1 MSDELIQL
9 DYRTMTSK
17 TEWLKQRMAES
28 SQSNLVYKLI
38 AGGLFVTGLIFI
50 IVVFAQAVSAILG
63 GQAGSAAEYFA
74 MSEANKFIFNLAI
87 LVIGGAALPIAAFAL
102 MQPTHLLLS
111 DSGIRFAA
119 RTLLSIKRKQVAWSD
134 VQSIDLVRGGSAGSD
149 DSLLITSTRGRLSLR
164 LAAISQTDRT
174 QLLECIKRWAPYAVQ
189 EPAVLRALASNRDQ
203 TYTELWLDAFT
214 GSPKRDSMAPLNKG
228 AILHG
233 KYSVLSYLG
242 MGGQGT
248 AYLADAND
256 GSKVVLKEFI
266 LPVYV
271 DANVRRQALR
281 SFENEARILKTLEHP
296 NIVELKDFFVAD
308 QRAYIVLEFVD
319 GPSLKSLVQERGP
332 LVESEVISY
341 AQQLCAALSYLHQQ
355 APPVVHRDVT
365 PDNLILSSKGV
376 LKLVDFNVAQQV
388 SAGTATSVV
397 GKQAYLPPEQ
407 FRGEPTTQSDI
418 YAAGGTLF
426 FLLTAE
432 EPEAISVSHPRDCNS
447 CVSPAFDAVVAK
459 ATSLDLRT
467 RYASVELMKDELR
480 SI

>member
-1 MSDELIQL
+1 MSDELVQL

-17 TEWLKQRMAES
+17 TEWLKQRMTES
-28 SQSNLVYKLI
+28 AQASFVYKLVG
-38 AGGLFVTGLIFI
+38 GGLFLIALIFM

-74 MSEANKFIFNLAI
+74 ISEANKFIFNLA
-87 LVIGGAALPIAAFAL
+87 LLLIGGAAVPMVALAL

-111 DSGIRFAA
+111 NSGIRFAA
-119 RTLLSIKRKQVAWSD
+119 RSFLPIKGKQLAWPD
-134 VQSIDLVRGGSAGSD
+134 VQSIELMRGGSAGSD
-149 DSLLITSTRGRLSLR
+149 DSLLITSARGRLSLK
-164 LAAISQTDRT
+164 LAAISQADRT
-174 QLLECIKRWAPYAVQ
+174 QLLEGIKRWAPYAVQ
-189 EPAVLRALASNRDQ
+189 EPAVLRALTTSRDQ

-214 GSPKRDSMAPLNKG
+214 GSPKRDSMSPLHQG
-228 AILHG
+228 ALLHG
-233 KYSVLSYLG
+233 KYTVHSYLG

-248 AYLADAND
+248 AYLADAE
-256 GSKVVLKEFI
+256 GASKVVLKEFI

-281 SFENEARILKTLEHP
+281 SFENEARILKTLAHP

-319 GPSLKSLVQERGP
+319 GPSLKSLVEDKGP
-332 LVESEVISY
+332 LPEKEVLCY
-341 AQQLCAALSYLHQQ
+341 AQQLCEALSYLHLQV
-355 APPVVHRDVT
+355 PPVVHRDVT

-388 SAGTATSVV
+388 TSGTATSVV

-426 FLLTAE
+426 FLLTGK
-432 EPEAISVSHPRDCNS
+432 EPEAISVSHPADCNPS
-447 CVSPAFDAVVAK
+447 VSTALDAVVAK
-459 ATSLDLRT
+459 ATSLDLKT
-467 RYASVELMKDELR
+467 RYASVELMKNELR
-480 SI
+480 I